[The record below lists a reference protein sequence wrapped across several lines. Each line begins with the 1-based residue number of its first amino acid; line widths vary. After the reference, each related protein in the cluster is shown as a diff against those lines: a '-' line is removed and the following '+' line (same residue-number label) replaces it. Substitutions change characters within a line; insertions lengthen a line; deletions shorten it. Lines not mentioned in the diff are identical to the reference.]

1 MLEKSRHEFRS
12 RPGMLHESFRGGED
26 RLESWKEVAS
36 FFRRG
41 VRTVQLWEK
50 SEGLPIR
57 RHHHNRLA
65 TVYAHRPEL
74 EAWWQR
80 RGMQLE
86 GHPDVDKSRGQRELT
101 SLAAF
106 HHSQDDLRIAVQA
119 FSWIGPGS
127 ELKERA
133 SEFAEGLREEL
144 LIELRRVRINGLHG
158 DCGLRPFLV
167 ATSGETSTQIQSPDA
182 TLSGSLRAN
191 GNKVRICAQLSQ
203 RSDGACLWTDRFDIC
218 AEEFPHSQAGLATN
232 IADAI
237 PFDSLYFCWA
247 GEARTQSSSP
257 TFMIGMSHDD
267 PSMKACRIG
276 RYLWNQ
282 KSHQGLMKA
291 IEYFNRALELDPSCD
306 AAYSGLADC
315 YLSLAY
321 HQFLAP
327 TEARAKG
334 YSAALSAVRL
344 NRNSSTA
351 HTSLAHV
358 MTYLNWDWAAAEKEC
373 RLAAEHDPAN
383 AFCLSVYST
392 LLSIQRKH
400 DEAVALALQSHRLE
414 PLSQV
419 SNTTLGRSYYYG
431 GQYAKAVELFRQTV
445 SLNPEL
451 VLGHQLLG
459 LAGVAL
465 GNREVAI
472 SSLSDAVELSH
483 NTSTTLSMLAFAH
496 ASFGDTSKAKCILAE
511 IEPSRPAGFFPCFDI
526 AASYLAIGDHGY
538 ALRLLR
544 RAFHARDIRM
554 VFLKCDPRFMKLHG
568 SPEFE
573 RLASDMRL
581 L

>member
-1 MLEKSRHEFRS
+1 MLENARYEFRS
-12 RPGMLHESFRGGED
+12 RSGTLLEASRGSGD
-26 RLESWKEVAS
+26 RLESWKEVAL

-74 EAWWQR
+74 EAWWQA

-86 GHPDVDKSRGQRELT
+86 SRCELDPGKTQRAAGQVAGFRQT
-101 SLAAF
+101 QS
-106 HHSQDDLRIAVQA
+106 DLRIAIQA

-127 ELKERA
+127 ELKELAR
-133 SEFAEGLREEL
+133 EFAEGLREEL
-144 LIELRRVRINGLHG
+144 LIELRRVRVNGSQE
-158 DCGLRPFLV
+158 DCGLLPCFL
-167 ATSGETSTQIQSPDA
+167 AAAGEGSHLQTPDA
-182 TLSGSLRAN
+182 ILSGSLRAY
-191 GNKVRICAQLSQ
+191 GSKVRICVQLS
-203 RSDGACLWTDRFDIC
+203 RKRDGACLWTDRFDIGTDD
-218 AEEFPHSQAGLATN
+218 FLHNQTGLATD
-232 IADAI
+232 IAEAI
-237 PFDSLYFCWA
+237 PFDSLLFSWH
-247 GEARTQSSSP
+247 GESTTSSSSSIIMVG
-257 TFMIGMSHDD
+257 TAHDD
-267 PSMKACRIG
+267 PSMQMCRIG

-282 KSHQGLMKA
+282 KSQQGLMKA
-291 IEYFNRALELDPSCD
+291 IEYFRRAVELDPSCD

-321 HQFLAP
+321 HQFLTAD
-327 TEARAKG
+327 EARAKG

-358 MTYLNWDWAAAEKEC
+358 MTYLKWDWAAAEKEC
-373 RLAAEHDPAN
+373 RLAGEHDPAN

-392 LLSIQRKH
+392 LLSIQGRH
-400 DEAVALALQSHRLE
+400 EEAIALAMRSHRLE

-431 GQYAKAVELFRQTV
+431 GHYAKAVELFRQTV

-459 LAGVAL
+459 LASVAV
-465 GNREVAI
+465 GDQERAI

-483 NTSTTLSMLAFAH
+483 NSSTTLSLLAFAH
-496 ASFGDTSKAKCILAE
+496 ASFGKTAKAKSMLAE
-511 IEPSRPAGFFPCFDI
+511 IEASRSPGFFPCLDI
-526 AASYLAIGDHGY
+526 AALYVALGDRLN
-538 ALRLLR
+538 ALQLLR
-544 RAFHARDIRM
+544 RAFHARDTRM
-554 VFLKCDPRFMKLHG
+554 VFLKCDPRFAKLHG
-568 SPEFE
+568 SAEFD
-573 RLASDMRL
+573 RLAADMRL